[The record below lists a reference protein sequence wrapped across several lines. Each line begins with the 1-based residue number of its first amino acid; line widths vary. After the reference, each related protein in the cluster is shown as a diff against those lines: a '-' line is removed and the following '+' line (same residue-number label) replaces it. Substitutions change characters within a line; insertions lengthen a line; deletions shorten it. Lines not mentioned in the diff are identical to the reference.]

1 MARGASRAVSAEGLA
16 PSPDDRQTAE
26 ALAQV
31 VEAAGEAA
39 VVVMGDARDAAGV
52 AGALAAYLGL
62 PLVAGV
68 RDFAADPDDPGR
80 IVAHRKTDK
89 TLETLLI
96 AVPALITVSAVEDE
110 KNVPS
115 MKQMLAAKKAPVEK
129 VNCAPKWEAVQGR
142 GAGPSRNGDR
152 EDGAAQ
158 AAGEARKD
166 LRRAR
171 RAGGKRPRGRAVRRR
186 DPVKDCGDDE
196 QHLDCGDEAR

>member
-31 VEAAGEAA
+31 VEAAGEAD

-62 PLVAGV
+62 SLVAGV

-89 TLETLLI
+89 TLETLPI

-115 MKQMLAAKKAPVEK
+115 MKQMLAAKKAPAEK
-129 VNCAPKWEAVQGR
+129 VNCTPKLQKWEAVQGR
-142 GAGPSRNGDR
+142 GRALPATEIEKTAQRRPQVKRARIFDGPV
-152 EDGAAQ
+152 EQ
-158 AAGEARKD
+158 AVKD
-166 LRRAR
+166 LVA
-171 RAGGKRPRGRAVRRR
+171 ALCADGI
-186 DPVKDCGDDE
+186 
-196 QHLDCGDEAR
+196 L

>member
-31 VEAAGEAA
+31 VEAAGEAD

-68 RDFAADPDDPGR
+68 RDFAADPDNPGR

-129 VNCAPKWEAVQGR
+129 VEGR
-142 GAGPSRNGDR
+142 ALPATEIEKTAQRRPQVKRARIFDGPV
-152 EDGAAQ
+152 EQ
-158 AAGEARKD
+158 AAKD
-166 LRRAR
+166 LVAALRAD
-171 RAGGKRPRGRAVRRR
+171 GI
-186 DPVKDCGDDE
+186 
-196 QHLDCGDEAR
+196 L

>member
-31 VEAAGEAA
+31 VEAAGEAD

-115 MKQMLAAKKAPVEK
+115 MKQMLAAKKAPVEGRALPATEIEK
-129 VNCAPKWEAVQGR
+129 TAQRRPQVKRAKIFDGPVEQAV
-142 GAGPSRNGDR
+142 
-152 EDGAAQ
+152 
-158 AAGEARKD
+158 KD
-166 LRRAR
+166 LVAALRAD
-171 RAGGKRPRGRAVRRR
+171 GI
-186 DPVKDCGDDE
+186 
-196 QHLDCGDEAR
+196 L

>member
-1 MARGASRAVSAEGLA
+1 MSAEGLA

-31 VEAAGEAA
+31 VEAAGEAD

-171 RAGGKRPRGRAVRRR
+171 RAGGKRPRGRAARRR
-186 DPVKDCGDDE
+186 DPVKDGGDDE
-196 QHLDCGDEAR
+196 QC

>member
-1 MARGASRAVSAEGLA
+1 MSAEGLA

-31 VEAAGEAA
+31 VEAAGEAD

-129 VNCAPKWEAVQGR
+129 VNCAPNGRQFKVEGRALPATEIEKTAQRRPQVKRARIFDGPVEQAV
-142 GAGPSRNGDR
+142 
-152 EDGAAQ
+152 
-158 AAGEARKD
+158 KD
-166 LRRAR
+166 LVAALRAD
-171 RAGGKRPRGRAVRRR
+171 GI
-186 DPVKDCGDDE
+186 
-196 QHLDCGDEAR
+196 L